1 MLKIIIAG
9 AGVLAIVCGELFLV
23 YHNDND
29 PRALAIYR
37 PMVFGGAV
45 MIAIAIAMH
54 LIDAFKNP
62 PRPDPDNTSPL

>member
-1 MLKIIIAG
+1 MIKTIVAV
-9 AGVLAIVCGELFLV
+9 AGVFAIVSGEVFLL

-37 PMVFGGAV
+37 PMVYGGAV
-45 MIAIAIAMH
+45 LIAIAIAMH

-62 PRPDPDNTSPL
+62 PRPDPDTR